1 MTIATGISARLGAV
15 AAALALAI
23 LVMDAPARAA
33 DLTGTWQGTIAA
45 DGQAVEF
52 RQTFSDNGYV
62 LFDYTNNRG
71 LVQTVEL
78 SAPGQVQ
85 WVPPGGGVSTV
96 AVESIAKRPGGVSY
110 VLHSAFERTSGGYL
124 DQRYQTE
131 EHHYTLT
138 NEGLRVRIVSR
149 AATYFGDKG
158 GPTGGPLQTETFEGV
173 LTKTE

>member
-1 MTIATGISARLGAV
+1 MTMGTGISARLGAV
-15 AAALALAI
+15 AAALALVVPVAA
-23 LVMDAPARAA
+23 APACAA

-52 RQTFSDNGYV
+52 RQRFSENGYV

-71 LVQTVEL
+71 SVQTVEL
-78 SAPGQVQ
+78 SAPGQIQ
-85 WVPPGGGVSTV
+85 WVPPGGGVWTV
-96 AVESIAKRPGGVSY
+96 AVELVVKGPGGVSY

-131 EHHYTLT
+131 EHHYALT

-149 AATYFGDKG
+149 AATYFGDRG

-173 LTKTE
+173 LTKAE